1 MCSNIDMDYL
11 TTPLESATRKE
22 IDRILQ
28 NLGWIISEFDI
39 SCNVFTERVRTKEE
53 AKLIKDK
60 YPKGRFPDYVLY
72 SSGTFQPIA
81 IIEAKRVGTKLETAL
96 KQAKEYAECIGV
108 KAIFGVDGAI
118 VEARWVEGNKLLKVD
133 GQLVTELLSE
143 KSLLKFIVQDESE
156 IISPLKVAK
165 TKEDLIAVFK
175 STNDLLR
182 QEGMR
187 EGIERF
193 TEFSNFLF
201 LKLIDEIEKDREEK
215 GEPRRMEQR
224 YCWEAFYKKDPQEML
239 DYINDT
245 VLPKLVKEYNHSGDV
260 FSDKLKIQ
268 NPNILKQIV
277 DGLSEL
283 TLLDV
288 DSDVKGDAFEYFLK
302 NSVTVGNDLGEYY
315 TPRHIVK
322 LIVDLVNPKFGDK
335 VYDPCCG
342 TGGFLI
348 EAFRHIKRTCNLT
361 ESTLSVLENETVY
374 GGELT
379 GTAKIAKMNM
389 ILAGDGHTHIVQQDS
404 LQNPRKE
411 EFDVILTNFPFS
423 QKTEY
428 AHLYG
433 LSSIGANAIFLK
445 HVIDALKPGG
455 IAGVVVPDSVLFAK
469 DIDTIKVRRQLVE
482 ECEIQAII
490 QLSVHTFL
498 PYTQQPT
505 TILIFKKG
513 ERTKNVW
520 FFEVLSDGFMGST
533 KRRPIDENDLPLL
546 RSIWNEKSVSDKSF
560 ILKYD
565 DIKKDTY
572 KLFLNYYKA
581 RKRVRNPIELGK
593 LCKDLTIGHTP
604 DKTRHDYY
612 GKEFLWAGIG
622 DMQDEQITDTK
633 IKLSKLGADLM
644 TDRRKI
650 RKGELLMSF
659 KLTLGKTAFAGKDLF
674 TNEAICALLLKDEY
688 NTEDIKRYLYNVL
701 PIIDYTPYAQRAAK
715 GLTLNKDL
723 IPTVEI
729 PFPDKSGRVKVIK
742 RKESIIAK
750 KKQLYEDLKKNAE
763 EYDKFI
769 NIDVMGFKE

>member
-1 MCSNIDMDYL
+1 MSYL
-11 TTPLESATRKE
+11 TLPLESASRKE

-28 NLGWIISEFDI
+28 NLGWIIDEFDKN
-39 SCNVFTERVRTKEE
+39 CNVFTERVRTKEE
-53 AKLIKDK
+53 AKRIKDK
-60 YPKGRFPDYVLY
+60 FPKGKFPDYVLY
-72 SSGTFQPIA
+72 SSNNFQPLA

-96 KQAKEYAECIGV
+96 KQAKDYADCIGAKV
-108 KAIFGVDGAI
+108 IFGVDGAI
-118 VEARWVEGNKLLKVD
+118 VEVRWVEGNRLLKID
-133 GQLVTELLSE
+133 GQLITELLSE
-143 KSLLKFIVQDESE
+143 KSLLKFIEQDESE
-156 IISPLKVAK
+156 IISPRKVAK
-165 TKEDLIAVFK
+165 TKEDLIRVFK
-175 STNDLLR
+175 DTNDLLR

-201 LKLIDEIEKDREEK
+201 LKLIDEIEKDRESR

-224 YCWEAFYKKDPQEML
+224 YCWEAFYKKEPQEML

-245 VLPKLVKEYNHSGDV
+245 VLPKLVREYNHSGDV

-348 EAFRHIKRTCNLT
+348 EAFRHIKRTCNIT
-361 ESTLSVLENETVY
+361 QSTLSVLENETVY

-389 ILAGDGHTHIVQQDS
+389 ILAGDGHTHIIQQDS
-404 LQNPRKE
+404 LLNPRKE
-411 EFDVILTNFPFS
+411 EFDVVLTNFPFS

-433 LSSIGANAIFLK
+433 FSSISANSVFLK
-445 HVIDALKPGG
+445 HVIDALKPDGM
-455 IAGVVVPDSVLFAK
+455 AGVVVPDSVLFSK
-469 DIDTIKVRRQLVE
+469 DTDAVKVRRQLVE

-513 ERTKNVW
+513 RGTKNVW
-520 FFEVLSDGFMGST
+520 FFEVLNDGFIGST
-533 KRRPIDENDLPLL
+533 KRRPIEENDLPLL
-546 RSIWNEKSVSDKSF
+546 RSIWSDKSASERSF

-581 RKRVRNPIELGK
+581 RKRVKNPLELGK
-593 LCKDLTIGHTP
+593 LCKELIIGLTP
-604 DKTRHDYY
+604 DKKRSEYY
-612 GKEFLWAGIG
+612 GKEFLWAGIS
-622 DMQDEQITDTK
+622 DMQDEFITDTK

-650 RKGELLMSF
+650 RKGEILMSF

-674 TNEAICALLLKDEY
+674 TNEAICALILKDEY
-688 NTEDIKRYLYNVL
+688 DNEDIKRYLYHVL
-701 PIIDYTPYAQRAAK
+701 PIIDYAPYAQRAAK

-729 PFPDKSGRVKVIK
+729 PFPDKSGRIKIIK
-742 RKESIIAK
+742 RKETIITK
-750 KKQLYEDLKKNAE
+750 RKQLFEDLKKNAQ

-769 NIDVMGFKE
+769 NSEVMGFKK